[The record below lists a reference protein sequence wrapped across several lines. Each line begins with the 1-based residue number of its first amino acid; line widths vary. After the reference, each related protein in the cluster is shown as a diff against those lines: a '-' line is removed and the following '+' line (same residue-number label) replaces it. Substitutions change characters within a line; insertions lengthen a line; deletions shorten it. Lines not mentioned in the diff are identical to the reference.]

1 MLNSL
6 FVYAVIR
13 YFLKLFIALKA
24 EEIAW
29 QKAERSSGCLI
40 CSPFFWHPPPPPPH
54 IFIVV
59 WSARIQILKGFQI
72 CLYQCQPLLP
82 CACLGKEELHEIG
95 VSIIIHA
102 LRAELFGESSMCW
115 NSLFSS
121 FFVHLLVPH
130 LAYSNHHDRQAVTGK
145 VISS

>member
-6 FVYAVIR
+6 FVYTVIR
-13 YFLKLFIALKA
+13 YFLKLFIALKT
-24 EEIAW
+24 EGIAW
-29 QKAERSSGCLI
+29 QKDERSSGCLI
-40 CSPFFWHPPPPPPH
+40 CSPFFWPPPH
-54 IFIVV
+54 IFIVI
-59 WSARIQILKGFQI
+59 WSAHIQILKGFQI
-72 CLYQCQPLLP
+72 CLYQFQPLLP

-102 LRAELFGESSMCW
+102 LRAELFGESSTCW

-130 LAYSNHHDRQAVTGK
+130 LAYSNRHDRQAMTGK